1 MTAILGIDVGGNNVK
16 LRMSDGD
23 EVRKVPSGTGLTATA
38 MVEKVLEH
46 TSDWNY
52 DVISMGFPAP
62 VLNGSILKE
71 PINLGRGW
79 VGFDFEAGFARPVK
93 IVNDA
98 TMQALGS
105 YDGGKMLFLGL
116 GTGLGSTMVVEGIA
130 LPMELGHLPYKKGK
144 SFEDYVGRVGMERR
158 GKKKWNASV
167 LEVVDH
173 LYRALEPDYIVLG
186 GGNTKKLKQLPDH
199 VRVGDNSAAFTG
211 AFRMWDEP
219 VTAGA

>member
-16 LRMSDGD
+16 LRLSDGD
-23 EVRKVPSGTGLTATA
+23 EVRKIPSGRDLTATA

-46 TSDWNY
+46 TSDWTY
-52 DVISMGFPAP
+52 DLVSMGYPAP
-62 VLNGSILKE
+62 VLNGTPLNE

-79 VGFDFEAGFARPVK
+79 VGFDFEAAFARPVK

-144 SFEDYVGRVGMERR
+144 SFEDYVGRAGMERR
-158 GKKKWNASV
+158 GKKKWSASV

-186 GGNTKKLKQLPDH
+186 GGNTKKLSGLPPH

-219 VTAGA
+219 VTAST